1 MINRKIENNEKIVNF
16 LQKLVINS
24 KQRDFIEKSARRQVN
39 NSAWKELRKGICEKV
54 LLNKN

>member
-24 KQRDFIEKSARRQVN
+24 KQRDFIEKSACRQVN